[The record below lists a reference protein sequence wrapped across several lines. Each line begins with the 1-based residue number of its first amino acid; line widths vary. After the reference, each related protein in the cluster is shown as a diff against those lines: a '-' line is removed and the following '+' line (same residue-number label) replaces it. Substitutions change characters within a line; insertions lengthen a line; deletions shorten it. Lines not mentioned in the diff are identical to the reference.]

1 MIHDSIIP
9 KECEVT
15 GIKKPEGVR
24 PRSQNHRS
32 SEILRGNDSV
42 SGILEGGSNCEV
54 EWAIVQIF
62 FFNSELK
69 IKNAKRRHFGSS
81 NSSSNRFITEP

>member
-1 MIHDSIIP
+1 MIVIHDSIIP

-42 SGILEGGSNCEV
+42 SGILEGGPNC
-54 EWAIVQIF
+54 
-62 FFNSELK
+62 
-69 IKNAKRRHFGSS
+69 GG
-81 NSSSNRFITEP
+81 

>member
-15 GIKKPEGVR
+15 RIKKPEGVR
-24 PRSQNHRS
+24 PRSLNHRG
-32 SEILRGNDSV
+32 SEILRGNNSV

-54 EWAIVQIF
+54 EWAIVHIF
-62 FFNSELK
+62 LLIPNLK
-69 IKNAKRRHFGSS
+69 KKKCKTASFW
-81 NSSSNRFITEP
+81 